1 MDKNQAYREKPAVE
15 VSRLP
20 RQEEKSNPVVKDKHN
35 IKNLAKL
42 LIVKLILWKET
53 EGKPCNIP

>member
-1 MDKNQAYREKPAVE
+1 MDKNQDYREKPVVE

-20 RQEEKSNPVVKDKHN
+20 RQEEKSNPVMKDKHN

-42 LIVKLILWKET
+42 WIDKLIL
-53 EGKPCNIP
+53 

>member
-1 MDKNQAYREKPAVE
+1 MDKNEGYRENPAIE

-20 RQEEKSNPVVKDKHN
+20 RQEEKSNPITKDKHN

-42 LIVKLILWKET
+42 WIDKLIIWK
-53 EGKPCNIP
+53 

>member
-1 MDKNQAYREKPAVE
+1 MDKNQAYRENPAVE

-20 RQEEKSNPVVKDKHN
+20 RQEEKSNLVTKDKHN

-42 LIVKLILWKET
+42 WIDKLIRWK
-53 EGKPCNIP
+53 

>member
-20 RQEEKSNPVVKDKHN
+20 RQEEMSNSVMKVKHN

-42 LIVKLILWKET
+42 LIVKLIL
-53 EGKPCNIP
+53 

>member
-20 RQEEKSNPVVKDKHN
+20 HQEEKSNPVMKDKNN
-35 IKNLAKL
+35 IKNLSKL
-42 LIVKLILWKET
+42 LIVKLI
-53 EGKPCNIP
+53 I